1 MSDPEVA
8 VEIALFTKAREYTAL
23 PLVFENDGAKILR
36 GAYVEVKHFRNGSI
50 PYALAGD
57 GDAMNI
63 GMLQML
69 VCVPLGSGQV
79 EPRQRGADI
88 VKLFWTPANLSL
100 SYGGLRVR
108 VQKRPVLGT
117 GVKRDT
123 SYVVPVSIFYEV
135 FI

>member
-1 MSDPEVA
+1 
-8 VEIALFTKAREYTAL
+8 
-23 PLVFENDGAKILR
+23 
-36 GAYVEVKHFRNGSI
+36 
-50 PYALAGD
+50 
-57 GDAMNI
+57 
-63 GMLQML
+63 
-69 VCVPLGSGQV
+69 
-79 EPRQRGADI
+79 
-88 VKLFWTPANLSL
+88 L